1 MDLSGTHTMC
11 IGVLP
16 LSMVR
21 GASNKQNNK
30 SFRKISIESNRKSRL
45 SIAMILLMLLS
56 VAVPTISQVP
66 QILEDTN
73 ERYHTSNGTLDEAST
88 STLLSNLN
96 TSNPIEVIGVMDDL
110 QQVHL
115 VWIENGT
122 NPQLYYALI
131 STRSIDT
138 VLIASTAVGQ
148 NSTTALSSPS
158 LVVDSNYRTH
168 IVWAITDTEIL
179 YTLLDSSLDDQ
190 DGSPGDIASMTLVST
205 YTIAIQST
213 GVRNEPD
220 IAIDSFDGIHVVW
233 VDTYDPQST
242 FFGASLIYYAMF
254 AFNQSGGNSLSTLI
268 NNTIITPAIGYK
280 GSPAISIGTN
290 NTVIVV
296 WEDTRGSLICLLY
309 TSPSPRDRG

>member
-56 VAVPTISQVP
+56 VAVPTISQAP

-73 ERYHTSNGTLDEAST
+73 ERYHTSNGTLDDAST

-96 TSNPIEVIGVMDDL
+96 TTNPIEVIGVMDDS

-131 STRSIDT
+131 STSGIDS

-158 LVVDSNYRTH
+158 LVIDSNYRTH

-205 YTIAIQST
+205 YTIAIEST

-233 VDTYDPQST
+233 VDTYD
-242 FFGASLIYYAMF
+242 
-254 AFNQSGGNSLSTLI
+254 
-268 NNTIITPAIGYK
+268 
-280 GSPAISIGTN
+280 
-290 NTVIVV
+290 
-296 WEDTRGSLICLLY
+296 
-309 TSPSPRDRG
+309 

>member
-1 MDLSGTHTMC
+1 
-11 IGVLP
+11 
-16 LSMVR
+16 MVR
-21 GASNKQNNK
+21 GSGSVQTNISLKK
-30 SFRKISIESNRKSRL
+30 YSIENKYKSRL
-45 SIAMILLMLLS
+45 SIAMILLMIFSLAAPS
-56 VAVPTISQVP
+56 ISPISQV
-66 QILEDTN
+66 LEDRN
-73 ERYHTSNGTLDEAST
+73 ETFHTSNGTLDDVST

-96 TSNPIEVIGVMDDL
+96 TSNPIEVIGVMDDSH
-110 QQVHL
+110 QVHL

-131 STRSIDT
+131 STSGIDT

-158 LVVDSNYRTH
+158 LVIDSNYRTH

-205 YTIAIQST
+205 YTIAIEAS

-233 VDTYDPQST
+233 VDTYDSQST

-254 AFNQSGGNSLSTLI
+254 AFNSSGTNSLSTLI

-296 WEDTRGSLICLLY
+296 WEDTRGSLIEYVGLIDSSGSMTTEWLDMCAVFY
-309 TSPSPRDRG
+309 GGN